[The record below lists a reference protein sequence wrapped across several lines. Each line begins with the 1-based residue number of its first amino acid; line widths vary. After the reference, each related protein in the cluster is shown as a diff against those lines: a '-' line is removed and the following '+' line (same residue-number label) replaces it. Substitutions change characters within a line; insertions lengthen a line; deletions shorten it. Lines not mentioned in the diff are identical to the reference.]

1 MNLSRSPFLPLAGLL
16 AVAACADARAQHDHS
31 RHDHP
36 PSPAQATQAT
46 PATKPVDHA
55 AMDHTVMEHRAMGHG
70 AVDQVATGEAT
81 AAGAKPLETIP
92 ALTAADRAAAF
103 PRIDHGAMDHAPA
116 FNYFVQFNRME
127 AWKSSAESGQAW
139 EGTAWAGTD
148 LDRIWLRSEG
158 EREHGRTDA
167 AELEFLYGRSVSPW
181 WDVLAGVKHDF
192 RPDDSRTWAAVGLQ
206 GLAPYKFE
214 IAGTAYFGESGQM
227 AATLEIEYELLLT
240 NRLILQPLVELSWYA
255 RNEPLRAIGQ
265 GVGKAEAGV
274 RLRYEFDRRF
284 APYVGVVREQVF
296 GTTADY
302 RRNEGEGTTE
312 TRVVVGIR
320 FWF

>member
-1 MNLSRSPFLPLAGLL
+1 MNLTRSTFLPLAGLL
-16 AVAACADARAQHDHS
+16 AVAASGHVRAQHDHS
-31 RHDHP
+31 SHDHP
-36 PSPAQATQAT
+36 SPPAQAT
-46 PATKPVDHA
+46 PATKPVDHS
-55 AMDHTVMEHRAMGHG
+55 AMDHAVMDHRAMGHG
-70 AVDQVATGEAT
+70 AADHGATGEAT
-81 AAGAKPLETIP
+81 AAGAKPLEPIP
-92 ALTAADRAAAF
+92 APTAADRAAAF
-103 PRIDHGAMDHAPA
+103 PLIDHGAMEHAPA

-127 AWKSSAESGQAW
+127 AWKSSGESGQAW

-167 AELEFLYGRSVSPW
+167 VELEVLYGRSVSPW

-192 RPDDSRTWAAVGLQ
+192 RPADSRTWAAIGVQ
-206 GLAPYKFE
+206 GMAPYKFE

-255 RNEPLRAIGQ
+255 RDEPLRGIGQ
-265 GVGKAEAGV
+265 GLGKVEAGV

-302 RRNEGEGTTE
+302 RRSEGEDTTG
-312 TRVVVGIR
+312 TRVVAGIR